1 MNKSLCRRVGLI
13 AFTALAA
20 TTLSMAPASAN
31 TDITIRDRD
40 GLGSMTFHDDGDV
53 FTVCNLQGRG
63 GYIVGKVWYKPA
75 IGGSWGV
82 IASKSDSIGGGCAKI
97 TSVDVEDVGNYQMR
111 MYWDGAGYD
120 KEIAR
125 SRTFNE

>member
-1 MNKSLCRRVGLI
+1 MNKSLFRRVGVL
-13 AFTALAA
+13 AFTTIAA
-20 TTLSMAPASAN
+20 TTLSMAPASAY

-53 FTVCNLQGRG
+53 FTVCNLNGRG
-63 GYIVGKVWYKPA
+63 GYIIGKIWYKPA
-75 IGGSWGV
+75 IGGSWS
-82 IASKSDSIGGGCAKI
+82 ATDSKADAFGGGCAKI
-97 TSVDVEDVGNYQMR
+97 TNVDVDFVGNYQMR
-111 MYWDGAGYD
+111 LYWNGAGYN